1 MPLYPAEIMPISE
14 FVAARPRIHARILAI
29 KAQRRVHLGEAIVLC
44 FENRDTL
51 CWQVQ
56 EMCRVEQ
63 LKEISAIQHELDTY
77 GELLPSTNEL
87 SATLL
92 IGFEDPAERDR
103 QLRAL
108 VGLHQHLYLQ
118 IGDQR
123 IPARFDK
130 EQFSDARIS
139 SVQFVRFPLDAAA
152 YAAFL
157 DFRCPV
163 SFGIDH
169 PAYQANTIL
178 NPGARG
184 ALVEDLQAA

>member
-1 MPLYPAEIMPISE
+1 MPLYPAEILPIPE

-29 KAQRRVHLGEAIVLC
+29 KAQRRVHLGDAIVLC

-63 LKEISAIQHELDTY
+63 INDMTAIQHELDTY
-77 GELLPSTNEL
+77 GALLPTTHEL

-123 IPARFDK
+123 IPARFDQ
-130 EQFSDARIS
+130 EQFSDTRIS
-139 SVQFVRFPLDAAA
+139 SVQFVQFALDTAA

-157 DFRCPV
+157 DFHCPV
-163 SFGIDH
+163 SFGVDH
-169 PAYQANTIL
+169 PAYQATTSL
-178 NPGARG
+178 NAGVRG